1 VHLCV
6 RDRKIARKRERERER
21 GPSPGLEQKKER
33 RCVCVCVCVI
43 VCVCMYRYDIFP
55 RMSLFVPQKDRVM
68 EYIQTN
74 LVPPTDDLCDMYELS
89 ASHTF
94 CVFV

>member
-1 VHLCV
+1 M
-6 RDRKIARKRERERER
+6 
-21 GPSPGLEQKKER
+21 
-33 RCVCVCVCVI
+33 CVCVCVI
-43 VCVCMYRYDIFP
+43 VCMCMYRYDIFP